1 MPVQPSALAVV
12 LVPLALAATAGA
24 APASCVPVAATTL
37 RASGAARLYSEGSVL
52 YGCLGARRTR
62 LGALRGTVAF
72 PATRI
77 ARYALSSSGYA
88 GIDTAQMGVDT
99 FNSTVLLVDLRTGAT
114 LASAPGTTPERRAEF
129 FITVTAMVVDRKGTL
144 AWIGERSAIGVPHPT
159 YEVHTLNAARN
170 RLLASSATI
179 ASRSLRLHGETIS
192 WREGGHARSAT
203 L

>member
-1 MPVQPSALAVV
+1 MLAVV
-12 LVPLALAATAGA
+12 TVPLALAATAGA
-24 APASCVPVAATTL
+24 APASCVPAAAKTL
-37 RASGAARLYSEGSVL
+37 RASGAARIYSEGSVL

-62 LGALRGTVAF
+62 LGTLRGTVPF

-77 ARYALSSSGYA
+77 ALYTLSSAYA

-99 FNSTVLLVDLRTGAT
+99 FSSTVSLVNLRTGAT
-114 LASAPGTTPERRAEF
+114 LATAPGTTPERRAES
-129 FITVTAMVVDRKGTL
+129 FISVTAMVVGAKGTL

-170 RLLASSATI
+170 RLLAASATI
-179 ASRSLRLHGETIS
+179 ASGSLRLHGETIS
-192 WREGGHARSAT
+192 WREGGHTRSAT